1 MILPVASHALAFTVY
16 RACQGKQ
23 EHDRGLALD
32 RDHWRAVMSFE
43 VNTLFLLTIDVEA
56 ILGLL
61 LLLVW
66 VQNARVTAVAW
77 WASAHLMRATSVML
91 YGLYGSVPD
100 LISIDLANVI
110 LFSSFGVT
118 WNGARV
124 FNGLPSLPGSLIA
137 GAGIWLLASKW
148 PGFEVGSEVRGQL
161 SAMII
166 AGYTWLTAYE
176 FWRGRSEPLVSRWP
190 AIALF
195 FTHGLMFL
203 LRTPINALLHDKE
216 TDSLLSSAWLSVL
229 SLEAF
234 LMTIATAFILLA
246 MSKERTELR
255 HKTAAMIDPLTGLLN
270 RRAFLQDAEAL
281 LQQQVARDRP
291 IGVLLIDLDHFKS
304 INDRFGHSVGDKV
317 LQIFAKTARAS
328 LRQTDLVGRLGGE
341 EFTVMLSD
349 ASIGNAYLVAD
360 RVRKAFAAAAAA
372 MDGNALHATASVGV
386 AVIVDPGQDLT
397 RLMTLADQALYL
409 AKARGRN
416 RVELAPIE
424 ITEPAQRPH

>member
-1 MILPVASHALAFTVY
+1 
-16 RACQGKQ
+16 
-23 EHDRGLALD
+23 
-32 RDHWRAVMSFE
+32 MSFE

-66 VQNARVTAVAW
+66 VQNSRVHAVAW
-77 WASAHLMRATSVML
+77 WASAHFMRAISVML
-91 YGLYGSVPD
+91 YGFYGAVPD
-100 LISIDLANVI
+100 LISIDLANVL

-124 FNGLPSLPGSLIA
+124 FNGREALPGSLIA
-137 GAGIWLLASKW
+137 GAGIWLLASQW
-148 PGFEVGSEVRGQL
+148 PGFEIGSEVRGQL

-176 FWRGRSEPLVSRWP
+176 FWRGRNEPLVSRWP

-281 LQQQVARDRP
+281 LQQQIARDRP
-291 IGVLLIDLDHFKS
+291 IAVLLIDLDHFKS
-304 INDRFGHSVGDKV
+304 INDRFGHAAGDKV

-349 ASIGNAYLVAD
+349 ASIDNAFLVAD

-424 ITEPAQRPH
+424 ITEPAQRPHLVHAAERTAA

>member
-1 MILPVASHALAFTVY
+1 
-16 RACQGKQ
+16 
-23 EHDRGLALD
+23 
-32 RDHWRAVMSFE
+32 MSLE

-66 VQNARVTAVAW
+66 VQNSRVIAVAW
-77 WASAHLMRATSVML
+77 WASAHLMRALSVTL
-91 YGLYGSVPD
+91 YGFYGSVPD
-100 LISIDLANVI
+100 LISIDLANVL
-110 LFSSFGVT
+110 LFSAFGVT

-124 FNGLPSLPGSLIA
+124 FNGNKALPGSLIA
-137 GAGIWLLASKW
+137 GAALWLLASQW
-148 PGFEVGSEVRGQL
+148 PGFEMSTEMRGQL

-166 AGYTWLTAYE
+166 ATYAWLTAYE

-190 AIALF
+190 AISLF
-195 FTHGLMFL
+195 FTHGALFL
-203 LRTPINALLHDKE
+203 LRTPLTALVRGKE
-216 TDSLLSSAWLSVL
+216 ADSVLSSAWLSVL

-270 RRAFLQDAEAL
+270 RRAFVQDAEAL

-291 IGVLLIDLDHFKS
+291 IGVLLVDLDSFKS
-304 INDRFGHSVGDKV
+304 INDRFGHPVGDKV
-317 LQIFAKTARAS
+317 LQVFAKTARGG

-341 EFTVMLSD
+341 EFIVILAD
-349 ASIGNAYLVAD
+349 AGHDNAFLVAD
-360 RVRKAFAAAAAA
+360 RLRNAFAVNAAVV
-372 MDGNALHATASVGV
+372 DGQALHATMSIGV
-386 AVIVDPGQDLT
+386 LVIVDPRQSLAE
-397 RLMTLADQALYL
+397 LMKLADQALYL

-416 RVELAPIE
+416 RVEVAAFEPVLRDEAPVSLV
-424 ITEPAQRPH
+424 PAGRASERAA

>member
-1 MILPVASHALAFTVY
+1 
-16 RACQGKQ
+16 
-23 EHDRGLALD
+23 
-32 RDHWRAVMSFE
+32 MSFE
-43 VNTLFLLTIDVEA
+43 LNTLFLLTIDVEA

-66 VQNARVTAVAW
+66 VQNTRVHAVAW
-77 WASAHLMRATSVML
+77 WAVAHLMRATSVML

-100 LISIDLANVI
+100 LVSIDLANVI

-124 FNGLPSLPGSLIA
+124 FNGREALPGSLIA
-137 GAGIWLLASKW
+137 GAGVWLLASQW
-148 PGFEVGSEVRGQL
+148 PGFEAGSEVRGQL
-161 SAMII
+161 CAMII

-190 AIALF
+190 AIVLF
-195 FTHGLMFL
+195 TTNGAMFL
-203 LRTPINALLHDKE
+203 LRTPLNSLFHGKE

-281 LQQQVARDRP
+281 LQQQIARDRP
-291 IGVLLIDLDHFKS
+291 IAVLLIDLDHFKS
-304 INDRFGHSVGDKV
+304 INDRFGHAVGDKA
-317 LQIFAKTARAS
+317 LQIFAKAARAS

-341 EFTVMLSD
+341 EFTVVLAD
-349 ASIGNAYLVAD
+349 ASVDNAYLVAD
-360 RVRKAFAAAAAA
+360 RLRKAFAAAAAVV
-372 MDGNALHATASVGV
+372 DGEALHATASVGV
-386 AVIVDPGQDLT
+386 SVIVDPRQDLT
-397 RLMTLADQALYL
+397 RLITLADQALYL

-416 RVELAPIE
+416 RVEVAAIEVASGEAP
-424 ITEPAQRPH
+424 QRPAIGHAAEQTAA

>member
-1 MILPVASHALAFTVY
+1 
-16 RACQGKQ
+16 
-23 EHDRGLALD
+23 
-32 RDHWRAVMSFE
+32 MSFE

-66 VQNARVTAVAW
+66 VQNTRVHAVAW

-100 LISIDLANVI
+100 LLSIDLSNVI

-124 FNGLPSLPGSLIA
+124 FNGRAALPGSLIA
-137 GAGIWLLASKW
+137 GAGVWLVVSQW
-148 PGFEVGSEVRGQL
+148 PGFEPGSEVRGQL

-176 FWRGRSEPLVSRWP
+176 FWRARNEPLVSRWP
-190 AIALF
+190 AIVLF
-195 FTHGLMFL
+195 VAHGAMFL
-203 LRTPINALLHDKE
+203 LRTPLNALLHGKE
-216 TDSLLSSAWLSVL
+216 ADNILSSAWISVL

-234 LMTIATAFILLA
+234 LMTIATAFMLLA

-270 RRAFLQDAEAL
+270 RRALLQDAEAL
-281 LQQQVARDRP
+281 LQQQIARDRP
-291 IGVLLIDLDHFKS
+291 IAVLLIDLDHFKS
-304 INDRFGHSVGDKV
+304 INDRVGHAAGDKV

-328 LRQTDLVGRLGGE
+328 LRQADLVGRLGGE
-341 EFTVMLSD
+341 EFTVVLAD
-349 ASIGNAYLVAD
+349 ASMDNAYLVAD
-360 RVRKAFAAAAAA
+360 RVRKAFAAAAAVV
-372 MDGNALHATASVGV
+372 DGEPLYATASVGV
-386 AVIVDPGQDLT
+386 SVIVDPRQDLT
-397 RLMTLADQALYL
+397 KLITLADQALYL

-416 RVELAPIE
+416 RVEVAPIE
-424 ITEPAQRPH
+424 VASEAPQRPTLVHTAERSAA

>member
-1 MILPVASHALAFTVY
+1 
-16 RACQGKQ
+16 
-23 EHDRGLALD
+23 
-32 RDHWRAVMSFE
+32 MSFE

-66 VQNARVTAVAW
+66 VQNTRVHAVAW
-77 WASAHLMRATSVML
+77 WATAHLMRATSVML

-100 LISIDLANVI
+100 LVSIDLPNVI

-124 FNGLPSLPGSLIA
+124 FNGRNALPGSLIA
-137 GAGIWLLASKW
+137 GAAVWLLASQW
-148 PGFEVGSEVRGQL
+148 VDAGEFRGQL

-166 AGYTWLTAYE
+166 AAYAWLTAYE

-190 AIALF
+190 AIVLF
-195 FTHGLMFL
+195 ITHGAMFL
-203 LRTPINALLHDKE
+203 LRTPLNALVHGHESDTILA
-216 TDSLLSSAWLSVL
+216 SAWLSVL

-255 HKTAAMIDPLTGLLN
+255 HKTAAMTDPLTGLLN

-281 LQQQVARDRP
+281 LQQQIARDRP

-304 INDRFGHSVGDKV
+304 INDRFGHAVGDKV
-317 LQIFAKTARAS
+317 LQIFAKTTRS
-328 LRQTDLVGRLGGE
+328 NLRQTDLVGRLGGE
-341 EFTVMLSD
+341 EFTVVLAD
-349 ASIGNAYLVAD
+349 ASVDNAYLVAD
-360 RVRKAFAAAAAA
+360 RLRKAFATNAATI
-372 MDGNALHATASVGV
+372 DSQPLNATASIGV
-386 AVIVDPGQDLT
+386 SVIVDPSQDLAH
-397 RLMTLADQALYL
+397 LIMLADQALYL

-416 RVELAPIE
+416 RVEVAPIE
-424 ITEPAQRPH
+424 VDVSDEAPQRARVIHMAERTAA

>member
-1 MILPVASHALAFTVY
+1 
-16 RACQGKQ
+16 
-23 EHDRGLALD
+23 
-32 RDHWRAVMSFE
+32 MSFE
-43 VNTLFLLTIDVEA
+43 VNTLFLLTIDVEV

-66 VQNARVTAVAW
+66 VQNTRIHAVAW
-77 WASAHLMRATSVML
+77 WAVAHLMRAGSVML

-100 LISIDLANVI
+100 LISIDLSNVI

-124 FNGLPSLPGSLIA
+124 FNGRPALPGSLIA
-137 GAGIWLLASKW
+137 GAVVWLLASQL
-148 PGFEVGSEVRGQL
+148 PGFEAAAAMRGQL
-161 SAMII
+161 SSMII
-166 AGYTWLTAYE
+166 AGYTWLAAYE

-190 AIALF
+190 AIVLF
-195 FTHGLMFL
+195 LTHGMMFL
-203 LRTPINALLHDKE
+203 LRTPLNALLHGRDGD
-216 TDSLLSSAWLSVL
+216 TILASAWLSVL

-281 LQQQVARDRP
+281 LQQQIARDRP

-304 INDRFGHSVGDKV
+304 INDRFGHGTGDSV
-317 LQIFAKTARAS
+317 LQIFAKTAQES

-341 EFTVMLSD
+341 EFVVVLAD
-349 ASIGNAYLVAD
+349 ASIDNAYLVAD
-360 RVRKAFAAAAAA
+360 RLRNAFAVNAAVL
-372 MDGNALHATASVGV
+372 DGVPLQATASIGV
-386 AVIVDPGQDLT
+386 SVIVDPAQDLAK
-397 RLMTLADQALYL
+397 LIALADQALYL

-416 RVELAPIE
+416 RVEVAPLE
-424 ITEPAQRPH
+424 SSLGAEVPAREPAMRIPERSAA

>member
-1 MILPVASHALAFTVY
+1 
-16 RACQGKQ
+16 
-23 EHDRGLALD
+23 
-32 RDHWRAVMSFE
+32 MSFE

-66 VQNARVTAVAW
+66 VQNTRVQAVAW
-77 WASAHLMRATSVML
+77 WATAHLMRATSVML

-100 LISIDLANVI
+100 LVSIDLPNVL
-110 LFSSFGVT
+110 LFTSFGVT

-124 FNGLPSLPGSLIA
+124 FNGRNALPGSLIA
-137 GAGIWLLASKW
+137 GAALWLLASQW
-148 PGFEVGSEVRGQL
+148 VSLDAGEIRGQL

-166 AGYTWLTAYE
+166 AAYTWLTAYE
-176 FWRGRSEPLVSRWP
+176 FWRARNEPLVSRWP
-190 AIALF
+190 AIAMF
-195 FTHGLMFL
+195 ITHGAMFL
-203 LRTPINALLHDKE
+203 LRTPLNALVHGQD
-216 TDSLLSSAWLSVL
+216 TDAILTSAWLSVL

-281 LQQQVARDRP
+281 LQQQIQRDRP
-291 IGVLLIDLDHFKS
+291 IAVLLIDLDHFKS
-304 INDRFGHSVGDKV
+304 INDRFGHAVGDKV
-317 LQIFAKTARAS
+317 LQVFAKTTRMG

-341 EFTVMLSD
+341 EFTVVLAD
-349 ASIGNAYLVAD
+349 ASVDNAYLVAD
-360 RVRKAFAAAAAA
+360 RLRRAFAASAAT
-372 MDGNALHATASVGV
+372 MDGQPLNATASIGV
-386 AVIVDPGQDLT
+386 AVIVDPGQDLAH
-397 RLMTLADQALYL
+397 LITLADQALYL

-416 RVELAPIE
+416 RVEVAAIETDANDDAP
-424 ITEPAQRPH
+424 QRAKVIHMAERSAA

>member
-1 MILPVASHALAFTVY
+1 MA
-16 RACQGKQ
+16 
-23 EHDRGLALD
+23 
-32 RDHWRAVMSFE
+32 FE

-66 VQNARVTAVAW
+66 VQNTRVTAVAW
-77 WASAHLMRATSVML
+77 WACAHLMRSASVML
-91 YGLYGSVPD
+91 YGLYGAVPD
-100 LISIDLANVI
+100 LISIDLSNVI
-110 LFSSFGVT
+110 LFSAFGVT

-124 FNGLPSLPGSLIA
+124 FNGRAALPGSLITGAVLWLVASQWSGFEA
-137 GAGIWLLASKW
+137 GAEA
-148 PGFEVGSEVRGQL
+148 RGQL

-166 AGYTWLTAYE
+166 AAYIWLTAYE

-190 AIALF
+190 AIVLF
-195 FTHGLMFL
+195 ATHGAMFL
-203 LRTPINALLHDKE
+203 LRTPLNELLHDK
-216 TDSLLSSAWLSVL
+216 DSDQMLANAWLSVL

-255 HKTAAMIDPLTGLLN
+255 HKTAAMTDPLTGLLN

-281 LQQQVARDRP
+281 LHQQISRDRP

-304 INDRFGHSVGDKV
+304 INDRFGHAAGDKV
-317 LQIFAKTARAS
+317 LQIFAKTAQAS
-328 LRQTDLVGRLGGE
+328 LRQSDLVGRLGGE
-341 EFTVMLSD
+341 EFTVVLAD
-349 ASIGNAYLVAD
+349 AGIDNAYLVAD
-360 RVRKAFAAAAAA
+360 RLRNAFAVAAAVI
-372 MDGNALHATASVGV
+372 DGQALHATASIGV
-386 AVIVDPGQDLT
+386 SVIVDPSQDLA

-416 RVELAPIE
+416 RVEVAPFGIDLGE
-424 ITEPAQRPH
+424 DVHGAAAPQQSAA

>member
-1 MILPVASHALAFTVY
+1 
-16 RACQGKQ
+16 
-23 EHDRGLALD
+23 
-32 RDHWRAVMSFE
+32 MSFE

-66 VQNARVTAVAW
+66 VQNTRVHAVAW

-100 LISIDLANVI
+100 LLSIDLSNVI

-124 FNGLPSLPGSLIA
+124 FNGRAALPGSLIA
-137 GAGIWLLASKW
+137 GAGVWLVVSQW
-148 PGFEVGSEVRGQL
+148 PGFEPGSEVRGQL

-176 FWRGRSEPLVSRWP
+176 FWRARNEPLVSRWP
-190 AIALF
+190 AIVLF
-195 FTHGLMFL
+195 VAHGAMFL
-203 LRTPINALLHDKE
+203 LRTPLNALLHGKE
-216 TDSLLSSAWLSVL
+216 ADNILSSAWISVL

-234 LMTIATAFILLA
+234 LMTIATTFMLLA

-270 RRAFLQDAEAL
+270 RRALLQDAEAL
-281 LQQQVARDRP
+281 LQQQIARDRP
-291 IGVLLIDLDHFKS
+291 IAVLLIDLDHFKS
-304 INDRFGHSVGDKV
+304 INDRFGHAAGDKV

-328 LRQTDLVGRLGGE
+328 LRQADLVGRLGGE
-341 EFTVMLSD
+341 EFTVVLAD
-349 ASIGNAYLVAD
+349 ASMDNAYLVAD
-360 RVRKAFAAAAAA
+360 RVRKAFAAAAAVV
-372 MDGNALHATASVGV
+372 DGEPLYATASVGV
-386 AVIVDPGQDLT
+386 SVIVDPRQDLT
-397 RLMTLADQALYL
+397 KLITLADQALYL

-416 RVELAPIE
+416 RVEVAPIE
-424 ITEPAQRPH
+424 VASEAPQRPTLVHAAERSAA